1 MSSVSIIV
9 IEKSGNVKELKVKNL
24 VESDIYKKAGF
35 KIPTD
40 FKEHTIWKNIRVNS
54 SVYNIHV
61 YGKTVG
67 RANQENKYEF
77 PPPIDNVLFFG
88 SCVLINKTK
97 DTPKNLTTNEWNK
110 IYDKLYG
117 GFEDLDKEDSDEEDE
132 EDEYDELSKTKSGY
146 AKDGFIVDDDYEEED
161 DYEQDYSIKKTPRK
175 NKKSITPKT
184 PHKKNIPTVFTMNDN
199 EEDDDYTNELTEE
212 EYI

>member
-9 IEKSGNVKELKVKNL
+9 IEKGGNVKELKVKNL

-35 KIPTD
+35 KTPND
-40 FKEHTIWKNIRVNS
+40 FKEHTVWKNIKVNG

-88 SCVLINKTK
+88 SCVLINKAH
-97 DTPKNLTTNEWNK
+97 DTLMNLTTNEWNK

-117 GFEDLDKEDSDEEDE
+117 GFEDLDKEDSEEEDE
-132 EDEYDELSKTKSGY
+132 EDEYNELSKTKSGY
-146 AKDGFIVDDDYEEED
+146 AKDGFIVDDDYEEDE
-161 DYEQDYSIKKTPRK
+161 DYEDYSSKKTPPK
-175 NKKSITPKT
+175 NKKGIAPKT
-184 PHKKNIPTVFTMNDN
+184 PHKKNIPTVFTMNDS
-199 EEDDDYTNELTEE
+199 EEDGYYTNELTEE
-212 EYI
+212 EYL

>member
-9 IEKSGNVKELKVKNL
+9 IEKNGNVKELKVKNL

-35 KIPTD
+35 KTSTD
-40 FKEHTIWKNIRVNS
+40 FKEHTIWKNIKVNS

-61 YGKTVG
+61 YGKLVG

-88 SCVLINKTK
+88 SCVLINKTE

-117 GFEDLDKEDSDEEDE
+117 GFEDVDIEDSDEEDE

-146 AKDGFIVDDDYEEED
+146 AKDGFIVDDDYEEEED
-161 DYEQDYSIKKTPRK
+161 DSEEDYSSKKTPRK
-175 NKKSITPKT
+175 NKKDIAPKT
-184 PHKKNIPTVFTMNDN
+184 PHRKNIPTVFTMY
-199 EEDDDYTNELTEE
+199 EDDYTNELTEE